1 MDKELMRQILLALRN
16 DPYTRQRY
24 IASACHV
31 WLCSER
37 FLDTMQ
43 YMFKCGL
50 IDCVSVND
58 PAQME
63 YFNLWY
69 LTDDGERAIMTI
81 ENRKGDNE
89 NG

>member
-1 MDKELMRQILLALRN
+1 MDKELMRQILLTLHN
-16 DPYTRQRY
+16 YSHIRQRY
-24 IASACHV
+24 IANACHT

-69 LTDDGERAIMTI
+69 LTDDGERAIINI